1 MEVVTIDIITYA
13 LCKKL
18 AAGAVSGV
26 SNMRVD
32 GTKLIITTNDGQEL
46 TMTFPTP
53 EQGVSI
59 IDVKINDNGELVC
72 YMSDGNIINVGALP
86 TAPIPVASE
95 TTLGG
100 IKVGKNLKI
109 DADGTLSAVGGS
121 GTGTS
126 DYNDLENK
134 PTLNGIEISGERT
147 AADYGIKEDK
157 TYVFTQVFETTEWNI
172 VHNLNKY
179 PSVIVV
185 DNDMFQVWA
194 EIQYVD
200 LNTIKVIFTQNFT
213 GKAFLN

>member
-1 MEVVTIDIITYA
+1 
-13 LCKKL
+13 
-18 AAGAVSGV
+18 
-26 SNMRVD
+26 
-32 GTKLIITTNDGQEL
+32 
-46 TMTFPTP
+46 
-53 EQGVSI
+53 
-59 IDVKINDNGELVC
+59 
-72 YMSDGNIINVGALP
+72 MSDGNIINVGALP